1 MSSQKINLHIP
12 DMPSTRELIPWLEQI
27 EANRWYANFGKLN
40 HAFESKLNQ
49 QFDKHSHV
57 VTTANATLGLELA
70 LIALNLPKNAQILIP
85 SFTFVATATAVLRA
99 GLRPLF
105 ADINVNTW
113 SLTPAL
119 TYDAI
124 QKNNVAAILP
134 VSAFGYPQAVDQ
146 WDIFTQKTGI
156 PVLIDA
162 AGAYGNQAI
171 GKTTSIV
178 FSLHATKTLG
188 IGEGGLVVSNDTA
201 LIQKIRQLTNF
212 GINDCKSEF
221 IGTNAKLSE
230 YHAAVGLAALER
242 WSHTQQHRQRLV
254 QTYQYHLDRLDLP
267 IVYQTQNLN
276 KIIWSAFV
284 LRFPTSEDVIELGQF
299 LQQRNITTRRWYYP
313 PLFEHVAFQNIAH
326 AGELLTTRKISPQL
340 LGLPFHHFLTEEDIE
355 SVCKSLQAYFK

>member
-1 MSSQKINLHIP
+1 MSSLSGQKISLYIP
-12 DMPSTRELIPWLEQI
+12 DMPSTQALIPWLEQI
-27 EANRWYANFGKLN
+27 EANRWYTNFGQLNRIFEAKL
-40 HAFESKLNQ
+40 SQ
-49 QFDKHSHV
+49 QFDEQAQL

-70 LIALNLPKNAQILIP
+70 LMALDLPKNAQVLIP

-105 ADINVNTW
+105 ADIDANTW
-113 SLTPAL
+113 LLTPSL
-119 TYDAI
+119 SYDAV
-124 QKNNVAAILP
+124 QKQEIAAILP
-134 VSAFGYPQAVDQ
+134 VAAFGYPQDVEQ

-162 AGAYGNQAI
+162 AGAYGNQAV

-254 QTYQYHLDRLDLP
+254 QTYQYRLDLP

-284 LRFPTSEDVIELGQF
+284 LRFPTLENVTELSQF
-299 LQQRNITTRRWYYP
+299 LQQRNVTTRRWYYP
-313 PLFEHVAFQNIAH
+313 PLFEHAAFQNIAH
-326 AGELLTTRKISPQL
+326 ADELLTTRKISPQL

-355 SVCKSLQAYFK
+355 SVCKSLQAYSK